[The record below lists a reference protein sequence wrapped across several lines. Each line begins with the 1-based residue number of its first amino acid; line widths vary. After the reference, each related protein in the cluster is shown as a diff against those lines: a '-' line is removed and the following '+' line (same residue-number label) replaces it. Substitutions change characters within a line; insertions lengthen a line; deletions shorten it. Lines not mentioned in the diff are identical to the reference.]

1 MSLSNSITKLLN
13 FKEDNLIFD
22 ENFFESR
29 TIKKNVSLLKD
40 IYLTIMNF
48 VLNVVV

>member
-22 ENFFESR
+22 ENLFESR

>member
-22 ENFFESR
+22 EN
-29 TIKKNVSLLKD
+29 V
-40 IYLTIMNF
+40 NF
-48 VLNVVV
+48 YLNVRFNKITELSLIIV